1 MGRAIIAALG
11 VFVWGITGCG
21 FVSDGDTDLFER
33 VEVQALEGCE
43 EPVDLTSVLP
53 AIEQSCGV
61 CHVTQALG
69 GLQFGDENGLL
80 TVESFRATTV
90 SQPSLQTDKFLL
102 EPGNENESYLIDRV
116 LQRESSPMPPGGP
129 PLDDA
134 AAEALRCWVE
144 QGAQGEPSP

>member
-1 MGRAIIAALG
+1 MQRAIGAAWIG
-11 VFVWGITGCG
+11 VLWTVAGCG

-43 EPVDLTSVLP
+43 EPVDLETILP
-53 AIEQSCGV
+53 AIEQSCGI

-69 GLQFGDENGLL
+69 GLQFGDDDGSL
-80 TVESFRATTV
+80 TVESFVATTV
-90 SQPSLQTDKFLL
+90 SQPSLQSDKFLL
-102 EPGNENESYLIDRV
+102 APGSEKTSYLIDRI

-129 PLDDA
+129 PLDEA

-144 QGAQGEPSP
+144 QGAQGETGP